1 MDDLIDTYLRQ
12 IKKADIVGQVQEVVV
27 NYWVHG
33 EPDREIVA
41 NELDL
46 SSRTLSPASTSKI
59 VR

>member
-1 MDDLIDTYLRQ
+1 MDDLIDIYLRQ
-12 IKKADIVGQVQEVVV
+12 FKKADIVGQVQEVVV